1 MANQLMDHE
10 QGPSQK
16 SSSKSMLYWLLYV
29 AATLPLAFFGTF
41 FFIVLFQLPSGM
53 TPESGVQS
61 DSAAV
66 AASDSMT
73 AARGDS
79 SLGALDSTQTDT
91 IQGTDYAIVNGEILE
106 RESGSKFALEAA
118 EIESAQE
125 NESDTTK
132 KPDYKQL
139 AKIYSQME
147 TNAAANILSRLDD
160 TMVVGIL
167 KGMRD
172 RYAAELLSA
181 IEPERAAIL
190 SEKLS
195 RAQNTD

>member
-1 MANQLMDHE
+1 MANQLMERE
-10 QGPSQK
+10 QGTSQK
-16 SSSKSMLYWLLYV
+16 NSSKSMLYWLLYV
-29 AATLPLAFFGTF
+29 AATLPLAFFCTF
-41 FFIVLFQLPSGM
+41 FFIVLFQQPSGM
-53 TPESGVQS
+53 APESGVQS

-66 AASDSMT
+66 AASDSMA

-118 EIESAQE
+118 ELESAQE
-125 NESDTTK
+125 NESDTTE

-160 TMVVGIL
+160 RMVVGIL